1 MAYNIPQGASRN
13 IVLKCWAD
21 TDKTIPADLTGKDFT
36 LLLKDSF
43 GGAVLTYST
52 KEMPDVSPIAVIGDG
67 MLVVNL
73 SKNDTALLQGKH
85 HLEVKVSEADKADID
100 TVINI
105 IFTPTIVGKNP
116 AL

>member
-1 MAYNIPQGASRN
+1 MAYNIPQGVSRD

-21 TDKTIPADLTGKDFT
+21 AEKTIPADLDGKDFT
-36 LLLKDSF
+36 LLLKDGF
-43 GGAVLTYST
+43 GGTVLTYST
-52 KEMPDVSPIAVIGDG
+52 KELPDMLPITIIGDG

-73 SKNDTALLQGKH
+73 SKNDTAPIQGKH
-85 HLEVKVSEADKADID
+85 HFEIKVSEADKADID